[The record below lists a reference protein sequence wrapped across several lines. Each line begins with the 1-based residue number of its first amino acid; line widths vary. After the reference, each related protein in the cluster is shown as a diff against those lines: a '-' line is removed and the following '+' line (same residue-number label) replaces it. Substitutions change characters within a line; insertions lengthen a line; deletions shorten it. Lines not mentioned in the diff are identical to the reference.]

1 MTTVPVSAGDPYDV
15 HIGDGVLRELVGVVS
30 ALGGVQR
37 VALLYPDPVAA
48 LARDTAGQLER
59 SGLDVSLL
67 SLPDGEAAKTTQSLH
82 QAWSALG
89 EAGFTR
95 SDLVV
100 GLGGGAT
107 TDLAGFVAATWLRGV
122 RFVSVPTTLL
132 GMVDAAV
139 GGKTG
144 INTQQGKNLVGAF
157 HEPAA
162 VLCDLGVLRSLPQ
175 PEYLAGMAEVVKCGF
190 VADPV
195 ILDLVEADPR
205 RAAAFDP
212 ELASTF
218 VERSVQVKAEVI
230 AGDLRETS
238 GSAGGEIGREALNYG
253 HTLGHA
259 IERREDFRW
268 RHGHAVS
275 VGLVFAGALGHAAGL
290 IDADLADRHRSTLN
304 ALGLP
309 VSYPADAFA
318 DLRVGM
324 QLDKKTRGTT
334 LRFVVLSALAE
345 PALLVGPEES
355 VLREA
360 WEAVAV

>member
-1 MTTVPVSAGDPYDV
+1 
-15 HIGDGVLRELVGVVS
+15 
-30 ALGGVQR
+30 
-37 VALLYPDPVAA
+37 
-48 LARDTAGQLER
+48 
-59 SGLDVSLL
+59 
-67 SLPDGEAAKTTQSLH
+67 
-82 QAWSALG
+82 
-89 EAGFTR
+89 
-95 SDLVV
+95 
-100 GLGGGAT
+100 
-107 TDLAGFVAATWLRGV
+107 VAATWLRGV

-144 INTQQGKNLVGAF
+144 INTVQGKNLVGAF
-157 HEPAA
+157 HEPSA
-162 VLCDLGVLRSLPQ
+162 VLCDLAVLPTLPQ

-190 VADPV
+190 VADPL

-205 RAAAFDP
+205 RASAFDP
-212 ELASTF
+212 ELTGTF
-218 VERSVQVKAEVI
+218 VERSVRVKAEVI

-238 GSAGGEIGREALNYG
+238 GSAGGGVGREALNYG

-259 IERREDFRW
+259 IERREEFRW

-290 IDADLADRHRSTLN
+290 IDSDLAERHRSTLN

-309 VSYPADAFA
+309 ISYARDAFA
-318 DLRVGM
+318 ELRVGM

-355 VLREA
+355 VLLEA
-360 WEAVAV
+360 WAAVAA